1 MQILSSI
8 LFPFFASL
16 YSAQVLRASVKVRMQ
31 LLLPFAL
38 ILTGASICFAFSLME
53 ILFYCVFLVG
63 VITDAHSGVVYD
75 TTLYAMAP
83 PALYLFYGTRS
94 YIAAVFM
101 LLIPLYR
108 GNKKLQF
115 YFGEG
120 DLWILLFISMA
131 YGRNVFYTLFYA
143 SCLGLLFS
151 FVRKKREVYFL
162 PFLFLGLLMSQVDKI
177 NNIFGI

>member
-1 MQILSSI
+1 MQITGSI
-8 LFPFFASL
+8 LFPLLSCL
-16 YSAQVLRASVKVRMQ
+16 IGTRILRDTVKIRIQ

-38 ILTGASICFAFSLME
+38 ILTGSSIYFSFSTAE
-53 ILFYCVFLVG
+53 ILFYSAFLVG
-63 VITDAHSGVVYD
+63 VITDAHSGEVYD
-75 TTLYAMAP
+75 CSLYAIAP
-83 PALYLFYGTRS
+83 FALYLFYGTRS
-94 YIAAVFM
+94 YIAAIFM
-101 LLIPLYR
+101 LLVPLYK

-143 SCLGLLFS
+143 SGLGLLFS
-151 FVRKKREVYFL
+151 LVRKKKEVYFL
-162 PFLFLGLLMSQVDKI
+162 PFLFLGLLISQVEKI

>member
-1 MQILSSI
+1 MQIAAST
-8 LFPFFASL
+8 LFPLFACL
-16 YSAQVLRASVKVRMQ
+16 VGIRILRDKIKIRIQ

-38 ILTGASICFAFSLME
+38 ILTVSSICFSFSAAE
-53 ILFYCVFLVG
+53 ILFFSAFLVG
-63 VITDAHSGVVYD
+63 VITDAHSGEVYD
-75 TTLYAMAP
+75 YSLYAMAP
-83 PALYLFYGTRS
+83 SALYLFYGTRS
-94 YIAAVFM
+94 YIAAIFM
-101 LLIPLYR
+101 LLIPFYK

-162 PFLFLGLLMSQVDKI
+162 PFLFLGLLISQVEKI